1 MPSKKELEREKQA
14 LQKLGLTEQEIQEV
28 MKADREIEQGK
39 QLFELSA
46 EQKKAEQKAK
56 ATGKTVYNL
65 TKPREKKIDA
75 DKQFLISVLHEAIKE
90 NGGLV
95 MDIPNPEREL
105 VFTYANKKYK
115 IVMSMPRS

>member
-14 LQKLGLTEQEIQEV
+14 LQKLGLSEQEIQEV
-28 MKADREIEQGK
+28 MQADREIEQGK
-39 QLFELSA
+39 QLFELTA

-65 TKPREKKIDA
+65 QKPREKKINQ
-75 DKQFLISVLHEAIKE
+75 DKRFLISVLHQAIAD
-90 NGGLV
+90 NGGEV
-95 MDIPNPEREL
+95 KEIPNPEREL

-115 IVMSMPRS
+115 LVMSMPRS